1 MEIDPATQSAR
12 DVLHRLDLNP
22 ILYAAG
28 VSPDLLKPQQYLCLR
43 RIAADISPNAKAQ
56 LAKIN
61 THAVWEQAT
70 SMALERGV
78 KSPPSNAPP
87 EWAKLNH
94 EEKLAFVADAHFK
107 RLMYRCVDPIRSS
120 LNAFRRT
127 RVHMALA
134 KFGHSTAIAKSLWK
148 ARRRAD
154 TLTGVRAHTR
164 FNSH

>member
-61 THAVWEQAT
+61 THALWEQAT
-70 SMALERGV
+70 SMAGCTWHLQSLGTRLRLQSRCGKLGGV
-78 KSPPSNAPP
+78 
-87 EWAKLNH
+87 
-94 EEKLAFVADAHFK
+94 
-107 RLMYRCVDPIRSS
+107 PI
-120 LNAFRRT
+120 
-127 RVHMALA
+127 H
-134 KFGHSTAIAKSLWK
+134 
-148 ARRRAD
+148 
-154 TLTGVRAHTR
+154 
-164 FNSH
+164 